1 MPHRRRSSPRLASRS
16 LPVILVIA
24 SVVLVLG
31 ATSAVAATIDV
42 TPSTVPTGGQ
52 VMVSGDVLAN
62 GQPGCTV
69 PGDVTLISPAF
80 ADLGEFAGVGAT
92 TAGADANGNFTT
104 TVTLSTSVAPGDYTV
119 TGRCGGGDLGVSASL
134 TVAPTPV
141 SIAPHLTG

>member
-1 MPHRRRSSPRLASRS
+1 MHHRLAARR
-16 LPVILVIA
+16 LPAALVIA

-31 ATSAVAATIDV
+31 AGSAVAATIDV
-42 TPSTVPTGGQ
+42 NPSTVDAGGQ
-52 VMVSGDVLAN
+52 VTVSGDVLAN
-62 GQPGCTV
+62 GTPGCTV

-80 ADLGEFAGVGAT
+80 VGLGEFAGTGAT
-92 TAGADANGNFTT
+92 TATADASGNFTT
-104 TVTLSTSVAPGDYTV
+104 TVTLSPDVTPGSYTV